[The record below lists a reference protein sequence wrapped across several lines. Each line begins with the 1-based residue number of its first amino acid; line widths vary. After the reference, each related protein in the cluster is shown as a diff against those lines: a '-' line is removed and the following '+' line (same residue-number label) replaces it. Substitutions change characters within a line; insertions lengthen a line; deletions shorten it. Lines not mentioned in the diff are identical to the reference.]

1 MIVAEQKPLKDIQ
14 RMLKGKKKVL
24 TVGCGTCV
32 SVCFAGGKKES
43 NAMAAT
49 LRTAAAAEG
58 QELEVEEV
66 TVQRQCVQEFVAPL
80 EENIEEY
87 DAVLSMAC
95 GVGVQTLAEKY
106 MDTPI
111 LPGLDTN
118 FMGQPTEPGIWEE
131 RCVGCG
137 NCVLEY
143 TGGLCPITRCPKQ
156 LQNGP
161 CGGSEGGMCE
171 VDPSIPCIWSK
182 IWTILDRQGIADSLM
197 DIQPPKDWSKS
208 RGGSM
213 RRVVVGDDLR
223 QQAAREAGERAMT
236 VKVAPPQSPMKP
248 AATPQAPSE
257 TVELDDTWHRACSLA
272 DLPEGKLHRVSVA
285 GIDVIVT
292 NLGDCIRA
300 FPPTCPHL
308 AEPLVDSG
316 LLKDGLL
323 TCTKHLWQWDLRSG
337 EMKGAAERPVAL
349 YEATLSGDDVMVKVE
364 QEITYDYDEEDDF
377 DEDDFFGAD

>member
-1 MIVAEQKPLKDIQ
+1 MIVAEQKKLEDIQ

-32 SVCFAGGKKES
+32 SVCFAGGQKES
-43 NAMAAT
+43 SAMAAT
-49 LRTAAAAEG
+49 LRTAAAANGE
-58 QELEVEEV
+58 QIEVDEA

-118 FMGQPTEPGIWEE
+118 FMGQPTEPGVWEE

-171 VDPSIPCIWSK
+171 VDPNIPCIWSK
-182 IWTILDRQGIADSLM
+182 IWTLLDRQGIADTLM
-197 DIQPPKDWSKS
+197 DIQPPK
-208 RGGSM
+208 
-213 RRVVVGDDLR
+213 
-223 QQAAREAGERAMT
+223 
-236 VKVAPPQSPMKP
+236 
-248 AATPQAPSE
+248 
-257 TVELDDTWHRACSLA
+257 
-272 DLPEGKLHRVSVA
+272 
-285 GIDVIVT
+285 
-292 NLGDCIRA
+292 
-300 FPPTCPHL
+300 
-308 AEPLVDSG
+308 
-316 LLKDGLL
+316 
-323 TCTKHLWQWDLRSG
+323 
-337 EMKGAAERPVAL
+337 
-349 YEATLSGDDVMVKVE
+349 
-364 QEITYDYDEEDDF
+364 
-377 DEDDFFGAD
+377 

>member
-43 NAMAAT
+43 SAMAAT

-118 FMGQPTEPGIWEE
+118 FMGQPTEPGADG
-131 RCVGCG
+131 GCTTKT
-137 NCVLEY
+137 
-143 TGGLCPITRCPKQ
+143 TGVNGAGFWLFTREP
-156 LQNGP
+156 
-161 CGGSEGGMCE
+161 
-171 VDPSIPCIWSK
+171 V
-182 IWTILDRQGIADSLM
+182 ADSST
-197 DIQPPKDWSKS
+197 IEQTTT
-208 RGGSM
+208 GSSSSAES
-213 RRVVVGDDLR
+213 G
-223 QQAAREAGERAMT
+223 
-236 VKVAPPQSPMKP
+236 
-248 AATPQAPSE
+248 AT
-257 TVELDDTWHRACSLA
+257 
-272 DLPEGKLHRVSVA
+272 
-285 GIDVIVT
+285 GIDVSSE
-292 NLGDCIRA
+292 
-300 FPPTCPHL
+300 L
-308 AEPLVDSG
+308 A
-316 LLKDGLL
+316 
-323 TCTKHLWQWDLRSG
+323 
-337 EMKGAAERPVAL
+337 M
-349 YEATLSGDDVMVKVE
+349 
-364 QEITYDYDEEDDF
+364 
-377 DEDDFFGAD
+377 

>member
-1 MIVAEQKPLKDIQ
+1 MIVAEQKKLEDIQ

-32 SVCFAGGKKES
+32 SVCFAGGQKES
-43 NAMAAT
+43 SAMAAT
-49 LRTAAAAEG
+49 LRTAAAANGE
-58 QELEVEEV
+58 QIEVDEA

-118 FMGQPTEPGIWEE
+118 FMGQPTEPGVWEE

-171 VDPSIPCIWSK
+171 VDPNIPCIWSK
-182 IWTILDRQGIADSLM
+182 IWTLLDRQGIADTLM
-197 DIQPPKDWSKS
+197 DIQPPKDWSTS

-213 RRVVVGDDLR
+213 RRVVVSSDLSQQSARAAGDKIK
-223 QQAAREAGERAMT
+223 AENT
-236 VKVAPPQSPMKP
+236 TPTAPVMASTTPSSKP
-248 AATPQAPSE
+248 VDES
-257 TVELDDTWHRACSLA
+257 VLDASWHQVCSLS
-272 DLPEGKLHRVSVA
+272 DLPEGKLRRFTVSGV
-285 GIDVIVT
+285 DVMLT

-308 AEPLVDSG
+308 AEPLIDSG
-316 LLKDGLL
+316 VLRDGLL
-323 TCTKHLWQWDLRSG
+323 TCTKHLWKWDLRSG
-337 EMKGAAERPVAL
+337 EMKGAAERPVEM
-349 YEATLSGDDVMVKVE
+349 YESQLKNDNVFVRMES
-364 QEITYDYDEEDDF
+364 EIIYDYEEDDDL
-377 DEDDFFGAD
+377 DEDDFFNAD

>member
-43 NAMAAT
+43 SAMAAT
-49 LRTAAAAEG
+49 LRTAAALEG

-80 EENIEEY
+80 EKDIGEY

-171 VDPSIPCIWSK
+171 VDTSLPCIWSK
-182 IWTILDRQGIADSLM
+182 IWDILDRQGIADTLM
-197 DIQPPKDWSKS
+197 EIQPPRDWSTS
-208 RGGSM
+208 HGGSM
-213 RRVVVGDDLR
+213 RRVVVSDDLR
-223 QQAAREAGERAMT
+223 QHAAREAGERAAT
-236 VKVAPPQSPMKP
+236 VKVPAPQSPMKTQASTNTVDVVPKLDETWQRVCSISELP
-248 AATPQAPSE
+248 AGTLKRVE
-257 TVELDDTWHRACSLA
+257 TS
-272 DLPEGKLHRVSVA
+272 
-285 GIDVIVT
+285 GIALIVT

-316 LLKDGLL
+316 LLKDGVL
-323 TCTKHLWQWDLRSG
+323 TCTKHLWQWDLRTG
-337 EMKGAAERPVAL
+337 EMRGAAEQPVQMYDAVL
-349 YEATLSGDDVMVKVE
+349 NDQDVMVRVE
-364 QEITYDYDEEDDF
+364 QEITYDYDDEDDLS
-377 DEDDFFGAD
+377 DDDFFGAD